1 MSDSVDVVRAQEE
14 DARKKNRRR
23 KALLA
28 GGLVLGLGAAAT
40 LAAWSDEVFSDG
52 TFFTGTFE
60 LEGAADAEGINFQK
74 WDSSAFDT
82 PADSAPLLF
91 NQSTAATLLSYDEP
105 VFAPLQIRLS
115 EDTSVDG
122 TYALTTVRIDPAT
135 TSPLQGNLD
144 YVVYS
149 GVPVAQCAAGNV
161 TDGTAWTS
169 GTIDDAAPA
178 SAPRPLVRGAGSVDN
193 LCLAVTLTSNS
204 EDVMGV
210 PETTIEWQFTGEQS
224 V

>member
-1 MSDSVDVVRAQEE
+1 MSDSVAVSRSQDE

-60 LEGAADAEGINFQK
+60 LEGAADAAGTNFQK

-115 EDTSVDG
+115 ENTSVDG
-122 TYALTTVRIDPAT
+122 TYALTTVRIDPAA

-144 YVVYS
+144 YVVYA
-149 GVPVAQCAAGNV
+149 GVPAAQCAAGDV
-161 TDGTAWTS
+161 STGTAWTS
-169 GTIDDAAPA
+169 GTVDDAAPS
-178 SAPRPLVRGAGSVDN
+178 SAPRPLVREAGSVDN